1 MHKEPHLEDPPDS
14 AGRVESKLGVVVIDD
29 HMSVVTDAHL
39 RACVCVW
46 GGGGTLNVV
55 AAKTL

>member
-1 MHKEPHLEDPPDS
+1 MHKKPHLEDPPDS

-39 RACVCVW
+39 RACVC
-46 GGGGTLNVV
+46 GGTLNVV